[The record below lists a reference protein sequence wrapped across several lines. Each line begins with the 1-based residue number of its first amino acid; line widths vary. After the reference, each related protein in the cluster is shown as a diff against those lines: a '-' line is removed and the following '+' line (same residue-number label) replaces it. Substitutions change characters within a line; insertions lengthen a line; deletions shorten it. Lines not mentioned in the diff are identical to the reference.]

1 MADIVPLLS
10 NSTISSWVVDS
21 GATHHITYNKEVL
34 NNVKT
39 SGKEGSNGLQLPTG
53 NKAGITHTLI
63 LRGLYIKDGLYSG
76 KVLQIAKESEGLYI
90 LRECAKASG
99 ITIYIIKKE
108 ESTKYTWVCLI
119 QSKCEVYVVLKNFIS
134 VIKTQFDVNIKILR
148 NDNGT
153 KFFNSKC
160 NELLYSFGI
169 IHQSSCSYT
178 YQQNGTVER
187 KHRHIMELSENAQFP
202 EPLSTPTYSEQNTP
216 ASPAIAPEPHPNS
229 PEPHEPST
237 TDTNTTSAEE
247 DSIPDNEEIPGPLLP
262 QQVDTASSSPSQPPS
277 PPAFYL
283 KSFSVV
289 IEPKTYKEVAAD
301 QNWVHVMEQKI
312 KALEDNHSWEIVNL
326 PADKQVIG
334 SKWVYKVK
342 HKANSEIDMYKARLV
357 AKGYTQQ
364 EGLDYHETPIAKM

>member
-90 LRECAKASG
+90 LRECAK
-99 ITIYIIKKE
+99 
-108 ESTKYTWVCLI
+108 
-119 QSKCEVYVVLKNFIS
+119 
-134 VIKTQFDVNIKILR
+134 FDVNIKILR